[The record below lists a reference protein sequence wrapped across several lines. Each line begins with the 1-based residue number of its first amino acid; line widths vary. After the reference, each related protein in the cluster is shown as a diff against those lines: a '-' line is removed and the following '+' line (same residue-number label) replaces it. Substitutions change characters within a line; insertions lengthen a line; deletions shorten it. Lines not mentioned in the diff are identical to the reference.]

1 MNSTSESL
9 GITLVGIHAWFLKFL
24 LLGIDPSSLNLS
36 LSEGHFGTNDF
47 QHMVL
52 LSTHPSIHTSLDP
65 FIHRP
70 TQKSFLTNGLGSDFL
85 DMIPKAQMTREK
97 NRQME

>member
-70 TQKSFLTNGLGSDFL
+70 THLSLEFAARPTIIKLYHLVP
-85 DMIPKAQMTREK
+85 MRP
-97 NRQME
+97 